1 MAKFSHLNLDDRYK
15 IQNLLD
21 DKFSISDIA
30 RQLGRDRSTI
40 YKEIL
45 RNRHTVQS
53 GCKSHNYNNCIHRFT
68 CSRSHICRDC
78 VSERKYSLCRR
89 CRLCNAFCKDFVRF
103 ECLRLSKPPY
113 VCNACGQKA
122 FCFVEKKYYKASVAD
137 DRYRS
142 VLSDSRKG
150 ISFSEEEIASLDSL
164 VSPLIRQGQSPHH
177 VCSALSDIIP
187 VSERT
192 IYRLIDSRAIS
203 AMNIDLPRKVRFKPR
218 RIFVHKKVDTK
229 CRIGR
234 TYEDFLS
241 FLSDNPGVPVT
252 QLDSVEGVKGGKVLL
267 TIHFSEAELMLAF
280 LRDSNTSRSVS
291 RIFSSLYE
299 LLGHD
304 LFSSIFRV
312 CLSDNG
318 TEFSNPKA
326 IELSPDGSMR
336 TRLFY
341 CDPSSPF
348 QKGSAERNHE
358 FIRCFIPKGR
368 SLDHFSQDDIN
379 TMMDHINSYRRDS
392 LGNRS
397 PYEMFEFMYGR
408 HLLDLLE
415 CHLIPPQDVTL
426 NKSVFRRVG
435 NLS

>member
-15 IQNLLD
+15 IQNMLD
-21 DKFSISDIA
+21 DKFSISSIA
-30 RQLGRDRSTI
+30 RQLGKDKSTI

-45 RNRHTVQS
+45 RNRHTVRS
-53 GCKSHNYNNCIHRFT
+53 GCKGQNYNNCIHRFS
-68 CSRSHICRDC
+68 CSRSHICREC
-78 VSERKYSLCRR
+78 VSDRKHSLCRR
-89 CRLCNAFCKDFVRF
+89 CKLCNSFCNDFVRF
-103 ECLRLSKPPY
+103 DCNSLSKPPY
-113 VCNACGQKA
+113 VCNGCGQKA
-122 FCFVEKKYYKASVAD
+122 FCSVEKMYYKASVAD
-137 DRYRS
+137 DRYRTS
-142 VLSDSRKG
+142 LSDSRKG
-150 ISFSEEEIASLDSL
+150 ISFSEDEIAYLDAL

-177 VCSALSDIIP
+177 VCVALSDVIP

-218 RIFVHKKVDTK
+218 KCFVHKKVDTG

-234 TYEDFLS
+234 NYEDFLS
-241 FLSDNPGVPVT
+241 FLSLHPGIPIT
-252 QLDSVEGVKGGKVLL
+252 QLDSVEGSRGGKVLL
-267 TIHFSEAELMLAF
+267 TIHFSETELMLAF
-280 LRDSNTSRSVS
+280 IRDSNTSRSVTQ
-291 RIFSSLYE
+291 IFSDLYD

-312 CLSDNG
+312 CLADNG

-326 IELSPDGSMR
+326 IELSPDGSVR

-358 FIRCFIPKGR
+358 FIRSFIPKGH
-368 SLDHFSQDDIN
+368 SMDHLSQDDISL
-379 TMMDHINSYRRDS
+379 MMDHINSYCRDS
-392 LGNRS
+392 LGNKS

-408 HLLDLLE
+408 KLLDLLE

-426 NKSVFRRVG
+426 NKSVFRKG
-435 NLS
+435 GDLS